1 MPTRRLTVVPYA
13 ASAPPTTPKPAMPES
28 TNDNLR
34 PTQPAGDGP
43 VNPPHTAHDPLP
55 PPPPVPP
62 DALKPWY
69 YQGWFIVPTFVWWP
83 CSAVLFIRSPWHNGV
98 VSGALSWA
106 WIIVGGGFVFLRLKD
121 NLDNRGSP
129 FLGLI
134 NEQVQPD
141 LTLLALIAPGIV
153 LTVVTQALWLTRD
166 RPRIRRIRDAGGF
179 AAYAEAEAGPAT
191 RQPRDEETSGRRRRS
206 SRGSV
211 RSRRRRR

>member
-1 MPTRRLTVVPYA
+1 M
-13 ASAPPTTPKPAMPES
+13 SS
-28 TNDNLR
+28 
-34 PTQPAGDGP
+34 
-43 VNPPHTAHDPLP
+43 P
-55 PPPPVPP
+55 PPEPP
-62 DALKPWY
+62 DVLKPWY
-69 YQGWFIVPTFVWWP
+69 YQGWFLVPTFVWWP

-153 LTVVTQALWLTRD
+153 LTVVTQSLWLLRD
-166 RPRIRRIRDAGGF
+166 RPHIRRIRDAGGF
-179 AAYAEAEAGPAT
+179 ADYAERHSDDEARP
-191 RQPRDEETSGRRRRS
+191 PNDEPGSSRRRRS
-206 SRGSV
+206 NRGSV